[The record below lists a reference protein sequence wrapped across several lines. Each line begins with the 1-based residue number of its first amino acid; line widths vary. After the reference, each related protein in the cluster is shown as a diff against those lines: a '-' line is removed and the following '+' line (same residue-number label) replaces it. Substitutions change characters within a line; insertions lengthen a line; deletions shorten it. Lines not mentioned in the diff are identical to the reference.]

1 VFAFEE
7 MELEREKSGIL
18 ELTKYIIPYPP
29 F

>member
-7 MELEREKSGIL
+7 MELEKEKSGIS
-18 ELTKYIIPYPP
+18 ELIKYIIPYPP